1 MYYKPSIPS
10 KNKKEPEGTTSPYG
24 LWRYGNDYHNASV
37 TLLLNHDESL
47 FTPFFSTSAQ
57 SIELSFKAFLLTKGF
72 KVEELRKR
80 KYGHDLTKLFM
91 TSLDKG
97 IADLVNIETGY
108 FACIDL
114 LNHEYKHKKYHYIKT
129 GTMLIPRT
137 DLVINASLELTK
149 SLELYCFANT
159 KWEEEST

>member
-1 MYYKPSIPS
+1 MYYKPTIVS
-10 KNKKEPEGTTSPYG
+10 KNKKEPEGTTSSYG

-37 TLLLNHDESL
+37 TLLNKHHESL

-72 KVEELRKR
+72 KVEELRK
-80 KYGHDLTKLFM
+80 KYGHDLTKLFV
-91 TSLDKG
+91 TSLDNG
-97 IADLVNIETGY
+97 IDDLVNVDTGY

-114 LNHEYKHKKYHYIKT
+114 LNMEYKSKKYHHIET
-129 GTMLIPRT
+129 GTMFIPRT

-149 SLELYCFANT
+149 KLELYCFENT
-159 KWEEEST
+159 EWEGAST